1 MEMITRHII
10 CFVLHRSKLKFKLA
24 ANIASRREQLA
35 SFLPPSSS
43 GKAKPCKSTG
53 GASLL
58 SFPLSVTAAAKTI
71 DRRQQWCSF
80 FRWSRGRICSV
91 WAGLDPSL
99 ALSEK
104 DRCMLRLGKLGEK
117 NLAGTVPSFHMI
129 HICFKICWGLRA
141 GNSKYCA
148 PALWNFV
155 GFRVCSFARF
165 YYYWCM

>member
-24 ANIASRREQLA
+24 ANIASRREH
-35 SFLPPSSS
+35 LPLFFPSSS
-43 GKAKPCKSTG
+43 GKAKPRKSTG
-53 GASLL
+53 GAWNAILN
-58 SFPLSVTAAAKTI
+58 PLFVTTAAKTI
-71 DRRQQWCSF
+71 DRRQQWCSC
-80 FRWSRGRICSV
+80 FRWSRGRICSA

-99 ALSEK
+99 VLSEK

-141 GNSKYCA
+141 GNPKYCA